1 MECFGG
7 FISDRIGRSNLTI
20 GSMFVSAV
28 CSVLIGFTFGQMVW
42 ITIILAIILGMSV
55 IPDSA
60 QFSAAVSKVAEVEYV
75 GTAFTFQMCI
85 GFLITILS
93 INLIPIIQ
101 NVIGWQ
107 WVFSILAI
115 GPILGIVSMFLFKRH
130 EYKV

>member
-1 MECFGG
+1 
-7 FISDRIGRSNLTI
+7 
-20 GSMFVSAV
+20 MFVSAV